1 MRWATFTYFLNAIQ
15 GSFTVSTVVYYF
27 VYVSMVPLEG
37 VGLGVAGV
45 AFVSLVVEA
54 ICTAIWSCVLGK
66 GKGAD
71 RAKSIKIHRLR
82 WYMLIFHLI
91 SVVMAIVGGLFVAPV
106 IERDQIGTPVS
117 LLLFMTMYRV
127 PGSVFVVWLSA
138 VSGWAIDED
147 YHKSLEKNGQAKR
160 REASWAGLRLF
171 ARGMGQ
177 TIGFLIIG
185 SVMGLGSLFPAI
197 CNSEIAAK
205 DQDMACP
212 RAIHFLWTW
221 LNPIFLFLIG
231 VSGFMYPIHGKRLI
245 DLINMQGTTQ
255 ILRPGTKAA
264 RVAAGG
270 EGGASG
276 VVAASTTEVT
286 VVQQQ
291 ATVQIVTPSSVE
303 EASAAAAAAAAEEE
317 APAAV

>member
-1 MRWATFTYFLNAIQ
+1 
-15 GSFTVSTVVYYF
+15 
-27 VYVSMVPLEG
+27 
-37 VGLGVAGV
+37 
-45 AFVSLVVEA
+45 
-54 ICTAIWSCVLGK
+54 
-66 GKGAD
+66 
-71 RAKSIKIHRLR
+71 
-82 WYMLIFHLI
+82 
-91 SVVMAIVGGLFVAPV
+91 VGGLFVAPV

-117 LLLFMTMYRV
+117 FLIFVTMYRV

-147 YHKSLEKNGQAKR
+147 YHKSLRKNGQAKR

-185 SVMGLGSLFPAI
+185 SVMGLGSLFPAK

-231 VSGFMYPIHGKRLI
+231 ISGFMYPIHGQRLI

-255 ILRPGTKAA
+255 ILRPVTKAA
-264 RVAAGG
+264 RVAG
-270 EGGASG
+270 
-276 VVAASTTEVT
+276 
-286 VVQQQ
+286 
-291 ATVQIVTPSSVE
+291 
-303 EASAAAAAAAAEEE
+303 
-317 APAAV
+317 